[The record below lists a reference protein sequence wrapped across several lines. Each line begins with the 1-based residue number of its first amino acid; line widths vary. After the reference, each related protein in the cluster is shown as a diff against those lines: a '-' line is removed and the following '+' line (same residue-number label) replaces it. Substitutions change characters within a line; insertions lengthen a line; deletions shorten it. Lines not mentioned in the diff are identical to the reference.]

1 MIKTTIE
8 YAPVDR
14 DEPLVSPPP
23 TTAPPRDLRLGAFTS
38 TPPWLMPD
46 TPMPWQ
52 VGIDRVRAQT
62 RGQVPELTRRTK
74 LPPGHRLVS
83 TAYHVGGAV
92 LLWRLNERR
101 HGGER
106 SRAGLSRRL
115 RIAFE
120 SLGATYIKLGQIISS
135 GEGIFPPELVKE
147 FRMLRDRV
155 PPEPFAAV
163 RETVEA
169 ELGRPIEHVFAKF
182 EETPIAAASIAQV
195 HAATLHTGE
204 EVVVKVQ
211 RPTVGARVT
220 QDLRAMS
227 FFAPH
232 LMGRIPI
239 AALSNPP
246 ALVELFAETIVEELD
261 FRLEAQN
268 MLDVARVLVETG
280 QTQMVVPRPHPTLVT
295 KRVLVM
301 ERLRGFPWDDAQGM
315 RDAGIDT
322 EAVVKAGMVSFLEGA
337 MLHGVFHG
345 DLHGGNLMV
354 LADGTTALLDHG
366 ITGRLDDAK
375 RQAFLRLMMGGMTND
390 VRMQVRSLCE
400 LGALPLDTDID
411 AVIADLNLDG
421 PVKDPTQMSP
431 DQMIAEIRNITKA
444 LLGYGARMPKEL
456 MLYVK
461 DLLFLDGAM
470 ATHAPN
476 LDLFA
481 TITEIAM
488 HFATQ
493 HGQRIAADAGVLF
506 DAKAVDITGFKAS
519 IGIEASVDQLTYA
532 DLQKRRGI
540 IAKRMDGHQAATAEA
555 LGFKPPS
562 FRERARNLLP
572 GKRAR
577 KQP

>member
-1 MIKTTIE
+1 MIKNVI
-8 YAPVDR
+8 
-14 DEPLVSPPP
+14 DEASAGPDTLTMLATDEHADFAS
-23 TTAPPRDLRLGAFTS
+23 DLHLGAFTES
-38 TPPWLMPD
+38 PPWVL
-46 TPMPWQ
+46 TATLVPWQ
-52 VGIDRVRAQT
+52 VGIDRIRSRTRA
-62 RGQVPELTRRTK
+62 QVPELTRRTT
-74 LPPGHRLVS
+74 LPPAPRLLS

-92 LLWRLNERR
+92 LLWRLRERR
-101 HGGER
+101 LGGEA
-106 SRAGLSRRL
+106 SRAGLSKRL

-120 SLGATYIKLGQIISS
+120 TLGATYIKLGQIISS
-135 GEGIFPPELVKE
+135 GEGIFPPELVQE
-147 FRMLRDRV
+147 FRLLRDRV
-155 PPEPFAAV
+155 PPEPFSSV
-163 RETVEA
+163 RATIES
-169 ELGRPIEHVFAKF
+169 ELGRPLHEVFAIF

-195 HAATLHTGE
+195 HAARLHSGE

-211 RPTVGARVT
+211 RPAVGTRVA

-232 LMGRIPI
+232 LIGRIPI

-295 KRVLVM
+295 KRLLVM
-301 ERLRGFPWDDAQGM
+301 ERLRGFPWDDAAGM
-315 RDAGIDT
+315 RAAGIDT

-354 LADGTTALLDHG
+354 LADGKTALLDHG
-366 ITGRLDDAK
+366 ITGRLDDQK

-390 VRMQVRSLCE
+390 LRLQVRSLCE

-444 LLGYGARMPKEL
+444 LLAYGARMPKEL

-481 TITEIAM
+481 TITEIAV

-493 HGQRIAADAGVLF
+493 HGTRIAADAGVLF
-506 DAKAVDITGFKAS
+506 DSNTVDISSFKAS
-519 IGIEASVDQLTYA
+519 IGVDPSVDQLTYA
-532 DLQKRRGI
+532 ELQKRREI

-555 LGFKPPS
+555 LGLKPVTLRS
-562 FRERARNLLP
+562 RLARRTRRSR
-572 GKRAR
+572 G
-577 KQP
+577 

>member
-1 MIKTTIE
+1 MINNVIE
-8 YAPVDR
+8 
-14 DEPLVSPPP
+14 EPSTATGTVLSLSNEPSRPPS
-23 TTAPPRDLRLGAFTS
+23 DLHRGAFTS
-38 TPPWLMPD
+38 TPPWVMPD
-46 TPMPWQ
+46 ASLTWQ
-52 VGIDRVRAQT
+52 VGIDRIRIRTRA
-62 RGQVPELTRRTK
+62 QVPELTRRTT
-74 LPPGHRLVS
+74 LPPGPRLFS

-92 LLWRLNERR
+92 LLWRMRERR
-101 HGGER
+101 LGGEA

-120 SLGATYIKLGQIISS
+120 TLGATYIKLGQIISS
-135 GEGIFPPELVKE
+135 GEGIFPPELVQE
-147 FRMLRDRV
+147 FRLLRDRV
-155 PPEPFAAV
+155 PPEPFSAV
-163 RETVEA
+163 RSTVEN
-169 ELGRPIEHVFAKF
+169 ELGRPLAEVFAHF
-182 EETPIAAASIAQV
+182 GETPIAAASIAQV
-195 HAATLHTGE
+195 HAATLRSGE

-211 RPTVGARVT
+211 RPTVGGRVA

-268 MLDVARVLVETG
+268 MLDVARVLADTG

-301 ERLRGFPWDDAQGM
+301 ERVHGFPWDDAAGM
-315 RDAGIDT
+315 REAGIDT

-400 LGALPLDTDID
+400 LGALPQDTDID
-411 AVIADLNLDG
+411 AVISDLNLDG
-421 PVKDPTQMSP
+421 PVKDPTQMAP

-444 LLGYGARMPKEL
+444 LLAYGARMPKEL

-506 DAKAVDITGFKAS
+506 DSNTVDISSFKAS
-519 IGIEASVDQLTYA
+519 IGVDPSVDQLTYA
-532 DLQKRRGI
+532 ELQKRREL
-540 IAKRMDGHQAATAEA
+540 IAKRMDGHQAATVEA
-555 LGFKPPS
+555 LGLKPVTLRSRLVGP
-562 FRERARNLLP
+562 RRR
-572 GKRAR
+572 RR
-577 KQP
+577 R

>member
-14 DEPLVSPPP
+14 DEPLVSPHP

-38 TPPWLMPD
+38 TPPWLMPV

-52 VGIDRVRAQT
+52 VGIDRVRVRT

-169 ELGRPIEHVFAKF
+169 ELGRPIQHVFAKF

-268 MLDVARVLVETG
+268 MLDVARVLVDTG

-301 ERLRGFPWDDAQGM
+301 ERLRGFPWDDTQGM